1 MSQHLLTG
9 YYICSKYYILQAFFV
24 ITRFLVLSFDALG
37 NSFTYFPCRPPISS
51 FAYGLCKHFF
61 CFCLSTMHNLFY
73 FFAVDIR
80 TAILIVLTFLLSL
93 LARQIFTKPAP
104 SRSMSMFESITDAIT
119 WQSITR
125 FNGNQIGTTLLP
137 VTAKPYFDSAETKLA
152 IGRPDKCPAS
162 ATVVISPPLR
172 SFGLT
177 GGCLVSSSNVVD
189 GTNTSQNVKRG
200 HQRTCSEQSVLVTY
214 HHHVP
219 RVSCDQSAL
228 ATTTK
233 ERTCIQSPERVNFNA
248 SETAAESV
256 WLCFPNV

>member
-51 FAYGLCKHFF
+51 FAYGL
-61 CFCLSTMHNLFY
+61 Y
-73 FFAVDIR
+73 IR